1 MTTVVVQKDDSIF
14 VTRRECNLHPLGF
27 SQKKK
32 KENIQRYSPDSQL
45 QRALEDNNN
54 MVTEE
59 R

>member
-1 MTTVVVQKDDSIF
+1 MTTVVVEKDHSIL

-27 SQKKK
+27 SHKKK
-32 KENIQRYSPDSQL
+32 KIFNVFSRFTATE
-45 QRALEDNNN
+45 RALEDNN